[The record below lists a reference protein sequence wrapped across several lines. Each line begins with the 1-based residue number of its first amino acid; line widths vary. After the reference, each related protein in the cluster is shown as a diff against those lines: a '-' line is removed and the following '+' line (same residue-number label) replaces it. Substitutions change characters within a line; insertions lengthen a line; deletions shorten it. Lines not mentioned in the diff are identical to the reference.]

1 MQGEGRCRAMGE
13 VRNRKGG
20 GGTPV
25 LVQKN

>member
-1 MQGEGRCRAMGE
+1 MQGEGRCRAVGE
-13 VRNRKGG
+13 VRDRKSG